1 MPMTCRSAVAVAT
14 LALSPVL
21 AGTVRAQ
28 SAGSGE
34 PGTRTLLPMAKEV
47 ALARSAATP
56 DVSDSAAVWVL
67 TDRGYELAVPGSNGV
82 SCFVSRD
89 WLASLEPI
97 CYDAEGGET
106 IMRIGMRRNELLHQ
120 GVSVAEADRR
130 IAEAVAAGDLRLPT
144 RPALAYMFSSAQR
157 LISDD
162 GRPVGAWHPH
172 LMLYYPY
179 LTAAALG
186 LGSGSAGGTS
196 FVSDG
201 GTPLSVLIVKVQEFV
216 DPRPVATR

>member
-1 MPMTCRSAVAVAT
+1 MPMRFRSPPA
-14 LALSPVL
+14 ALLLTAGLVGHPVS
-21 AGTVRAQ
+21 AQ

-34 PGTRTLLPMAKEV
+34 PGARSLLPRAEEV

-56 DVSDSAAVWVL
+56 DISDSAEVWVL
-67 TDRGYELAVPGSNGV
+67 TAAGYERAVRGTNGV

-89 WLASLEPI
+89 WLASVEPI
-97 CYDAEGGET
+97 CYDPEGAGT
-106 IMRIGMRRNELLHQ
+106 IMKIGMRRVELLHA
-120 GVSVAEADRR
+120 GVPVAEADRR
-130 IAEAVAAGDLRLPT
+130 IAEGIAGGDLRLPR
-144 RPALAYMFSSAQR
+144 RPALAYMLSSAQR

-179 LTAAALG
+179 LNAGALG
-186 LGSGSAGGTS
+186 LGTGAVGGTT

-201 GTPLSVLIVKVQEFV
+201 DTPLSVLIVRLPEFV